1 MFLQRIK
8 LHREQIQK
16 PTVNYIKL
24 PDINFFMDEIAKQVE
39 SLLFASGR
47 KMSIDELKVLVGTN
61 SNQIMSDALKELQE
75 YYKAKET
82 ALMVV
87 DEGDCWKLTTREH
100 YLPLVRKVNPNTE
113 LSKSIMET
121 LAVIAWKQPIMQ
133 SEVINIRTNKAYE
146 HITDLERM
154 GFLVKEKYGRTF
166 LLKLSQ
172 KFYDYFDLEGEKQ
185 ARELF
190 KKFKEQGTE
199 QKRVN
204 EFEEIAVTEQRAE
217 EPLVEEKLQE
227 EVIREEIQNEQK
239 AIEEEI
245 QEGNENNNPEKQGE
259 QTEEKVIE

>member
-1 MFLQRIK
+1 M
-8 LHREQIQK
+8 
-16 PTVNYIKL
+16 N
-24 PDINFFMDEIAKQVE
+24 EIAKQIE

-47 KMSIDELKVLVGTN
+47 KMSVEELKVITGIT
-61 SNQIMSDALKELQE
+61 SNQTINDALKELQE
-75 YYKAKET
+75 YYKTKET
-82 ALMVV
+82 ALMLV
-87 DEGDCWKLTTREH
+87 DEGEYWKLTTREH

-190 KKFKEQGTE
+190 KNFKEQGTE
-199 QKRVN
+199 QKKVN
-204 EFEEIAVTEQRAE
+204 EFEEVQTTEPPVEQQPQELTETDVQPEEDIASE
-217 EPLVEEKLQE
+217 
-227 EVIREEIQNEQK
+227 
-239 AIEEEI
+239 
-245 QEGNENNNPEKQGE
+245 
-259 QTEEKVIE
+259 

>member
-1 MFLQRIK
+1 
-8 LHREQIQK
+8 
-16 PTVNYIKL
+16 
-24 PDINFFMDEIAKQVE
+24 MDEIAKQIE

-47 KMSIDELKVLVGTN
+47 KMSVEELKVITGIT
-61 SNQIMSDALKELQE
+61 SNQTINDALKELQE
-75 YYKAKET
+75 YYKTKET
-82 ALMVV
+82 ALMLV
-87 DEGDCWKLTTREH
+87 DEGEYWKLTTREH

-190 KKFKEQGTE
+190 KNFKEPGTE
-199 QKRVN
+199 QKKVN
-204 EFEEIAVTEQRAE
+204 EFEETQATEQKTE
-217 EPLVEEKLQE
+217 EQPQETREILVDETSNEEST
-227 EVIREEIQNEQK
+227 
-239 AIEEEI
+239 EEEQAVPEVEHDN
-245 QEGNENNNPEKQGE
+245 QEQQAEK
-259 QTEEKVIE
+259 TIEEKVII